1 MHLAD
6 ILLAQVAD
14 GLAPVDHRRQLDDD
28 AVGFRCQQR
37 HERYNVGGAVA
48 DAVSAAAVSVA
59 TGGVNINKVYWLH
72 LPQVVLAVGTDN
84 LGLPQS

>member
-1 MHLAD
+1 MHLAN
-6 ILLAQVAD
+6 ILLTQVAD
-14 GLAPVDHRRQLDDD
+14 GLAPVEHRRQLDDD

-37 HERYNVGGAVA
+37 HERYHVGGAVA
-48 DAVSAAAVSVA
+48 DAVSAAAVTVA
-59 TGGVNINKVYWLH
+59 AGRVDINKVNGRH